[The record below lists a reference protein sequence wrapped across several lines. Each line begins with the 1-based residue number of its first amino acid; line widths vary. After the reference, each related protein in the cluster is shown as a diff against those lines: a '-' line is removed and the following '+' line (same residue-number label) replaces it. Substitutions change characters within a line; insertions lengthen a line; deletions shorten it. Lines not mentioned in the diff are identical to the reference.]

1 VGLQTIQETKYY
13 VSPQILSHHNLE
25 KTDYNPVFYTPRTL
39 STMVFGLIMLNIF
52 AYSVVP
58 LHSAADINEE
68 NPKDGFK
75 YTSKM

>member
-1 VGLQTIQETKYY
+1 
-13 VSPQILSHHNLE
+13 
-25 KTDYNPVFYTPRTL
+25 
-39 STMVFGLIMLNIF
+39 MVFGLIMLNVF